1 MGSRIKAAS
10 ASLSGG
16 TGTQGGKDIL
26 GQVAPEDIRKERKK
40 GKEHQYRWHWESNQ
54 ATTAENVGYK
64 KTGEEIPTVHSVH
77 GEWGKSKARFWE
89 SFFGMIFTTKDQGS
103 GVLFVFLPL
112 LLALIRPLKWKQ
124 LLSAFSR
131 DLCPTC
137 HPNPQ
142 SSKSI
147 VLNLRR
153 IDYSWY
159 FSPDRFCCPQTNI
172 QHKLILEELSC

>member
-1 MGSRIKAAS
+1 M
-10 ASLSGG
+10 
-16 TGTQGGKDIL
+16 
-26 GQVAPEDIRKERKK
+26 
-40 GKEHQYRWHWESNQ
+40 
-54 ATTAENVGYK
+54 
-64 KTGEEIPTVHSVH
+64 HSVH

-103 GVLFVFLPL
+103 GVLFVF

-153 IDYSWY
+153 IDYS
-159 FSPDRFCCPQTNI
+159 
-172 QHKLILEELSC
+172 